1 MKLSSII
8 FLVFTITLISS
19 ETSEQSDAAAEY
31 VELLREILPLAL
43 SSGGD
48 SFGQLIQLSLHID
61 NVDYQQQVQANNV
74 LRELLAELKK
84 PNVDK
89 QAVVSTAVLSLNQA
103 MFG

>member
-1 MKLSSII
+1 MWEKL
-8 FLVFTITLISS
+8 
-19 ETSEQSDAAAEY
+19 
-31 VELLREILPLAL
+31 
-43 SSGGD
+43 
-48 SFGQLIQLSLHID
+48 
-61 NVDYQQQVQANNV
+61 NKANNV